1 MLSFGDTAH
10 LFSLGRGMEMAL
22 EFATVSVFAD
32 VNQPK
37 GLYVPFSEPDINR
50 AIAHGA
56 IAALWKNDAPV
67 PRYIPNDFP
76 LFMAEDVSVAFTQLV
91 QFYLKKM
98 ESKDLDM
105 KTTFIFYG
113 PELREKNP
121 HTYDLADAENR
132 KRLLCACRRHGR
144 EKA

>member
-91 QFYLKKM
+91 QFYLKKW
-98 ESKDLDM
+98 
-105 KTTFIFYG
+105 
-113 PELREKNP
+113 
-121 HTYDLADAENR
+121 
-132 KRLLCACRRHGR
+132 
-144 EKA
+144 KARIWI